1 MKELKFYKK
10 EKEVIHKV
18 HLLTGKSENEIKEVF
33 EGILYMIL
41 LSYMEKEPIYIPF
54 LGEIDLKYLK
64 DKYTQEGRIA
74 NIDIDFSPHK
84 FLLRTI
90 GQIEDKEESD
100 LEKYL
105 KNKIHSILK
114 NTLE

>member
-1 MKELKFYKK
+1 MKKLKIYKK

-18 HLLTGKSENEIKEVF
+18 HLLTGKSFDDVKDVF

-41 LSYMEKEPIYIPF
+41 LSYLEKEPVYLPF
-54 LGEIDLKYLK
+54 FGEIELKYLK
-64 DKYTQEGRIA
+64 DRFTQSGRVA
-74 NIDIDFSPHK
+74 EIDIDFSPNE

-100 LEKYL
+100 LEKFL

-114 NTLE
+114 AML